1 MTLRIIAQPLT
12 AEAFAPFGDVIE
24 SEGQHSFHIND
35 GNALRFHDV
44 AKAEFSGDAAHV
56 GISLV
61 DVAPYQMPLAITLME
76 KHPKGSQ
83 AFIPLDN
90 EPFLVMVAPRG
101 PEIKIEEIKAFITNG
116 RQGINYHTDSWHHP
130 LVSLKDAQRFIIVDR
145 IGKDDNCDLF
155 HIEAGQLEV
164 ALS

>member
-1 MTLRIIAQPLT
+1 MTLRITAQPLT
-12 AEAFAPFGDVIE
+12 ADAFAPFGDVIE

-35 GNALRFHDV
+35 GNAQRFHDV
-44 AKAEFSGDAAHV
+44 TKAESTGDANHI

-61 DVAPYQMPLAITLME
+61 DVNPYKMPLSITLME

-83 AFIPLDN
+83 AFMPLDN

-101 PEIKIEEIKAFITNG
+101 PAIKIEEIQAFITNG

-130 LVSLKDAQRFIIVDR
+130 LVSLKVAQRFIIVDR
-145 IGKDDNCDLF
+145 ISKDDNCDLF
-155 HIEAGQLEV
+155 HIEAGKLEV
-164 ALS
+164 ALA